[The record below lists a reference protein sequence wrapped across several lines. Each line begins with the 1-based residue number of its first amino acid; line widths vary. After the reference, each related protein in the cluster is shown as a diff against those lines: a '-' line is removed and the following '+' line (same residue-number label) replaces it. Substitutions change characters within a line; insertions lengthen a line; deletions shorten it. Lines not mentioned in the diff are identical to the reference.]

1 MPADIPAPD
10 LVPDPVPTSAPDPV
24 PTAAADL
31 VPTAVAN
38 TAPTS
43 APTSAPTPA
52 RNPRFAVGVLA
63 FCGVVVAVM
72 QTIVVPLLPHIPKLT
87 GATPA
92 AASWLVTVTLLT
104 GAVFTPVLGRVGDMY
119 GKRRVLVAS
128 LMVLVLGSVLCAIS
142 SHIGVLITGRALQGA
157 AIAVVPLGISILR
170 DELPPERVLS
180 AVALMSST
188 LGIGAAIGL
197 PVAALVVENFDW
209 HTMFWVSGA
218 IGVIDILLVLRCVPE
233 SPLRTRG
240 RFDAVGALGL
250 SGALVCL
257 LLAVTQGSDWGWTS
271 GRTIGLLVAAFVVAS
286 AWGAYELRV
295 PTPMVDL
302 RVSARPAVL
311 LTNVAALLIGFAF
324 YANSLVT
331 AQMVQEPKETGYGLG
346 ASLVVSGLCLLPGG
360 VMMVALSPV
369 SARISRAYGPKV
381 SLALAGGVIAVGY
394 VVRYFTSH
402 SLWLIIAGATVVASG
417 TALAYSA
424 LPALVMRGVP
434 VGETGAANGLNT
446 LMRSIGQAC
455 CSATVAAVLSG
466 LTFRVGG
473 GLVAPTLHAYQV
485 VFLIAGGAAL
495 AALLVTLCLPGGRTA
510 AAGTVES
517 GGDTAGARKDGARTT
532 SVHETQETQ

>member
-1 MPADIPAPD
+1 MTAPAPAPD
-10 LVPDPVPTSAPDPV
+10 H
-24 PTAAADL
+24 
-31 VPTAVAN
+31 
-38 TAPTS
+38 
-43 APTSAPTPA
+43 
-52 RNPRFAVGVLA
+52 PRFAVGVLA

-72 QTIVVPLLPHIPKLT
+72 QTIVVPLLPHIPALT

-92 AASWLVTVTLLT
+92 AAGWLVTVTLLT

-128 LMVLVLGSVLCAIS
+128 LGVLVVGSVLCAVS
-142 SHIGVLITGRALQGA
+142 SHIGVLIAGRALQGA

-188 LGIGAAIGL
+188 LGIGAAVGL
-197 PVAALVVENFDW
+197 PVAALVIENFDW

-218 IGVIDILLVLRCVPE
+218 IGVLDIVLVLRCVPE
-233 SPLRTRG
+233 SPLRSRG

-250 SGALVCL
+250 SAALVCL
-257 LLAVTQGSDWGWTS
+257 LLAVTQGGDWGWTS
-271 GRTIGLLVAAFVVAS
+271 ARTLGLLAVAVVVALL
-286 AWGAYELRV
+286 WGAYELRM
-295 PTPMVDL
+295 PNPMVDL

-331 AQMVQEPKETGYGLG
+331 AQMVQEPKATGYGLG

-360 VMMVALSPV
+360 LAMVALSPV
-369 SARISRAYGPKV
+369 SARISAGRGPRT
-381 SLALAGGVIAVGY
+381 SLALAAGIIAVGY

-402 SLWLIIAGATVVASG
+402 SLWLIIAGATVVAAG
-417 TALAYSA
+417 TAIAYSA

-446 LMRSIGQAC
+446 LMRSIGQAF
-455 CSATVAAVLSG
+455 CSATVATVLAHM
-466 LTFRVGG
+466 TFLAGG
-473 GLVAPTLHAYQV
+473 RTAPTLQAYQ
-485 VFLIAGGAAL
+485 LIFQIAAGAAL
-495 AALLVTLCLPGGRTA
+495 LALAVTLCLPGGRADT
-510 AAGTVES
+510 GTVEGNRRSS
-517 GGDTAGARKDGARTT
+517 GRTRAMPIQEGA
-532 SVHETQETQ
+532 

>member
-1 MPADIPAPD
+1 MTAPATAAPD
-10 LVPDPVPTSAPDPV
+10 H
-24 PTAAADL
+24 
-31 VPTAVAN
+31 
-38 TAPTS
+38 
-43 APTSAPTPA
+43 
-52 RNPRFAVGVLA
+52 PRFAVGVLA

-72 QTIVVPLLPHIPKLT
+72 QTIVVPLLPHIPALT

-128 LMVLVLGSVLCAIS
+128 LGVLVVGSVLCAVS

-188 LGIGAAIGL
+188 LGIGAAVGL
-197 PVAALVVENFDW
+197 PVAAVVIQNFDW

-218 IGVIDILLVLRCVPE
+218 IGVLDIVLVLRCVPE
-233 SPLRTRG
+233 SPLRSRG
-240 RFDAVGALGL
+240 RFDAIGALGL
-250 SGALVCL
+250 SAALVCL
-257 LLAVTQGSDWGWTS
+257 LLAVTQGGAWGWTS
-271 GRTIGLLVAAFVVAS
+271 ARTLGLLAVAVVVALL
-286 AWGAYELRV
+286 WGAYELRM

-331 AQMVQEPKETGYGLG
+331 AQMVQEPKATGYGLG

-360 VMMVALSPV
+360 LAMVALSPV
-369 SARISRAYGPKV
+369 SARISARRGPKT
-381 SLALAGGVIAVGY
+381 SLALAAGIIAVGY
-394 VVRYFTSH
+394 VVRFFTSH
-402 SLWLIIAGATVVASG
+402 SLWLIVAGATVVAAG
-417 TALAYSA
+417 TAIAYSA

-434 VGETGAANGLNT
+434 IGETGAANGLNT
-446 LMRSIGQAC
+446 LMRSIGQAF
-455 CSATVAAVLSG
+455 CSATVAAVLANM
-466 LTFRVGG
+466 TFLAGG
-473 GLVAPTLHAYQV
+473 RTAPTLQAYQL
-485 VFLIAGGAAL
+485 VFLIAAGAAL
-495 AALLVTLCLPGGRTA
+495 LALAVTLCLPGGRADT
-510 AAGTVES
+510 GTVKGNRRSRGRTRAMPIQE
-517 GGDTAGARKDGARTT
+517 GA
-532 SVHETQETQ
+532 